1 MAEVSLSSG
10 IRTSL
15 SSLSET
21 SKQLET
27 TTDRLS
33 TGKKVGSAVDNPTN
47 YFAAENYNDR
57 ADALSGRL
65 DGMSE
70 AVQQINAADNGIT
83 NIRGFLSQ
91 MKGIVN
97 DALSNTEAED
107 REALGKQFNE
117 LIVQVRDM
125 AKDSSYGGINLV
137 YDNAS
142 TTVEFNESIG
152 VSTLKIQGFNI
163 SANSGALDESTGEIA
178 ASGVTGGDQT
188 GYGLSLDVNDGD
200 IVGIKSYGKTE
211 TSASGHEVN
220 WGGTDYQDSLADV
233 IEQIEGMESSLKTQA
248 SKLANNLAVI
258 TQRQDFTNEAIN
270 ILEVGADNL
279 TLADMNEE
287 GAKLLALQTASSLGV
302 QAMSMASDQASNVL
316 RILQ

>member
-10 IRTSL
+10 IRTTL
-15 SSLSET
+15 SSLSDT
-21 SKQLET
+21 AKQLET

-33 TGKKVGSAVDNPTN
+33 TGKKVSTAVDNPTN

-57 ADALSGRL
+57 ANALESRL

-70 AVQQINAADNGIT
+70 AIQQITAADNGIT

-97 DALSNTEAED
+97 DALSNTEADD
-107 REALGKQFNE
+107 RDALGKQFNE
-117 LIVQVRDM
+117 LILQVRDM

-142 TTVEFNESIG
+142 TTVQFNERIG
-152 VSTLKIQGFNI
+152 NSTLTIQGFNI
-163 SANSGALDESTGEIA
+163 SANSGALDETTGEIT
-178 ASGVTGGDQT
+178 ASSVTGGDYT
-188 GYGLSLDVNDGD
+188 GYGISLDVNDGD

-220 WGGTDYQDSLADV
+220 WGGTDYQESLASV
-233 IEQIEGMESSLKTQA
+233 IEQIEDVEGALKTQA
-248 SKLANNLAVI
+248 SKLATNLAVI
-258 TQRQDFTNEAIN
+258 TQRQEFTNEAIN

-302 QAMSMASDQASNVL
+302 QSMSMASEQASNVL